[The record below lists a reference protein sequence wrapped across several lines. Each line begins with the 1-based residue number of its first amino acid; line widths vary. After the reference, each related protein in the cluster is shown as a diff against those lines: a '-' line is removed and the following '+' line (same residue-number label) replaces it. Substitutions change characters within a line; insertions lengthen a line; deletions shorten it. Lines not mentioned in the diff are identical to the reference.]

1 MYLYGS
7 WRAQSCQTDASGQ
20 DEMDNVVYQEC
31 NGMPIGEVLGLQKDL
46 EFEVGKSNK
55 DARAIQEQRNQR
67 RNKKQGTRFTEQKEE
82 KRKAA

>member
-1 MYLYGS
+1 MGHGGHNHA
-7 WRAQSCQTDASGQ
+7 RRMQTGKTKWTTWLTK
-20 DEMDNVVYQEC
+20 

-67 RNKKQGTRFTEQKEE
+67 RNKKQGTRFSEQKEE